1 MRRVR
6 RGLSAATLA
15 IAAVVSLALG
25 TGGPAQAAT
34 GATAP
39 AAAIRATGPG
49 VSADPAAYAAASA
62 SPDWVKTPD
71 GLQYKSCVHRIPDG
85 GTVDKG
91 DIVLASG
98 VRQKVPACKYPRLV
112 RKAPASPAT
121 SAPTTN
127 GWMIT
132 TWWNSPT
139 WLRRLYVDYAVP
151 TAPSVNGALDYFFSS
166 FQSSDP
172 GVIIQ
177 PVLAY
182 GANPAGGGNYWT
194 ITSWYVW
201 NNNGNS
207 YHGSAVRVSP
217 GDTIWGA
224 MEGNTCNA
232 NGGGCHWAIRTR
244 DLTTGVE
251 DRIDINSASVYNTV
265 QGGVLES
272 YGAYHCTMLPA
283 NGHGVFR
290 NIQVFGPTFNQLT
303 PSFYVW
309 QPDPE
314 CGMYETFSSTS
325 ADILWTP

>member
-1 MRRVR
+1 MR
-6 RGLSAATLA
+6 
-15 IAAVVSLALG
+15 VV
-25 TGGPAQAAT
+25 TKRGGP
-34 GATAP
+34 
-39 AAAIRATGPG
+39 
-49 VSADPAAYAAASA
+49 
-62 SPDWVKTPD
+62 
-71 GLQYKSCVHRIPDG
+71 C
-85 GTVDKG
+85 
-91 DIVLASG
+91 
-98 VRQKVPACKYPRLV
+98 
-112 RKAPASPAT
+112 
-121 SAPTTN
+121 N

-151 TAPSVNGALDYFFSS
+151 TAPSVNGALNYFFSS
-166 FQSSDP
+166 FESSDP

-207 YHGSAVRVSP
+207 YHGNAVRVSP
-217 GDTIWGA
+217 DDTIWGA
-224 MEGNTCNA
+224 MEGNTCNS
-232 NGGGCHWAIRTR
+232 NGSGCHWAIITR
-244 DLTTGVE
+244 DLTTGVQ
-251 DRIDINSASVYNTV
+251 DRIDINSASIYTSV

-283 NGHGVFR
+283 DGHGVFR
-290 NIQVFGPTFNQLT
+290 NIQVFGPAFNQLT
-303 PSFYVW
+303 PAFSVW

-314 CGMYETFSSTS
+314 CSMHEAFSSNS